1 MFRAKEVFLKK
12 PSSVIHNIIWVSS
25 LLPKFLKKTMI
36 NSKKGGGKD
45 GQTPFCRIRQTIA
58 AGPINIVNERIAE

>member
-1 MFRAKEVFLKK
+1 MFGAKEVFLKK
-12 PSSVIHNIIWVSS
+12 SGSVTHNIIWVSS
-25 LLPKFLKKTMI
+25 LLPKFLIKTMI

-45 GQTPFCRIRQTIA
+45 RQIPFCRIRQTIA